1 MNVLKTRKDIEID
14 FIKACNQSKELMDIS
29 QSLVKIARSDMAE
42 TMAMMRSSWKGENA
56 NSFYEKTEELRDELM
71 NNAQDLVKIADHIHH
86 TADIIYNAEMIAIGV
101 CS

>member
-1 MNVLKTRKDIEID
+1 MNPLRTRRDIEID
-14 FIKACNQSKELMDIS
+14 FVKACNQSKELMDIS

-42 TMAMMRSSWKGENA
+42 TMAMMRSGWKGENA
-56 NSFYEKTEELRDELM
+56 DSFYERTEKLRGELM
-71 NNAQDLVKIADHIHH
+71 NNAEDLLKIANHIHH